1 MRIYEDGDGKKYCQC
16 PQTAHPSYE
25 DEEVTCN
32 MNIFSLTLAATATV
46 PVATLLLVL
55 LGTILLLKALC

>member
-1 MRIYEDGDGKKYCQC
+1 MRIYEDGNGKKYCH
-16 PQTAHPSYE
+16 AHPSYE

-32 MNIFSLTLAATATV
+32 LNIFSLTLAATATV